1 MRIATKLKTQA
12 QTCIGKI
19 SSVIIGAPE
28 KRKEIVFIFEVAL
41 FDLGAAAR
49 FLVHFFFVC
58 FHFFLCVKG
67 LTTTFVFLGFRHFKI
82 SPVFAS
88 VICNE
93 EYKSLTL
100 FKTCVILVLL
110 FF

>member
-58 FHFFLCVKG
+58 FHLFFCAKS
-67 LTTTFVFLGFRHFKI
+67 LTTTLIVLFLCATGHLTI
-82 SPVFAS
+82 SPTFVSTMF
-88 VICNE
+88 
-93 EYKSLTL
+93 
-100 FKTCVILVLL
+100 
-110 FF
+110 